1 MQYYGTRLSENISKR
16 EPEGYLLC
24 LNVPVA
30 RTGVQEYL
38 PGELGLPPGAGPAA
52 SGKPPDL
59 IPVLRP
65 ETEVFSSAAIA
76 SFEGMPVTNGHPPE
90 DVDVSNI
97 RALQKGHAHNVRRG
111 SGKEADLLL
120 ADLII
125 TDPAL
130 ITAIL
135 EEGKREISCGYTYE
149 LCEENGHYIQR
160 KIRGNHVAVVD
171 AGRAGSRVSIKDQQ
185 PERRKANMKKSL
197 SKALARMARDGDA
210 ETVAE
215 IIEEMIGHGEE
226 AAEQTAEAAGTAAPE
241 EAPAV
246 ENAETVITVDE
257 DGVAGI
263 LERLDRIISLLET
276 PAADE
281 APEAPDPA
289 EVIEQAIETAARES
303 GDPVTAEISEAM
315 EEILDPVASV
325 ILEAEEDGAEQDLPE
340 TLPTADALR
349 AALTAVRPVLAR
361 MPDDLRRK
369 TAGDIAARIRRARPS
384 GTTGADAY
392 AALASARR
400 RTAPASAELGR
411 RIMEKRNANYKH

>member
-1 MQYYGTRLSENISKR
+1 
-16 EPEGYLLC
+16 
-24 LNVPVA
+24 
-30 RTGVQEYL
+30 
-38 PGELGLPPGAGPAA
+38 
-52 SGKPPDL
+52 
-59 IPVLRP
+59 
-65 ETEVFSSAAIA
+65 
-76 SFEGMPVTNGHPPE
+76 
-90 DVDVSNI
+90 
-97 RALQKGHAHNVRRG
+97 
-111 SGKEADLLL
+111 
-120 ADLII
+120 
-125 TDPAL
+125 
-130 ITAIL
+130 
-135 EEGKREISCGYTYE
+135 
-149 LCEENGHYIQR
+149 
-160 KIRGNHVAVVD
+160 
-171 AGRAGSRVSIKDQQ
+171 
-185 PERRKANMKKSL
+185 MKKSL